1 MMKFAGLCGVV
12 LLVVALNSFAVAQ
25 APKQDPTPSPD
36 VEALAQRM
44 PDCKEFRNAC
54 QVCARQADGKLGC
67 SNIGVACNPSG
78 EWQCST
84 PKADEPK
91 K

>member
-1 MMKFAGLCGVV
+1 MKFAQLCGIIV
-12 LLVVALNSFAVAQ
+12 LVGALSAPAIAQ
-25 APKQDPTPSPD
+25 TPKQESSPPPD
-36 VEALAQRM
+36 VEVLAQRM

-78 EWQCST
+78 EWRCSI

>member
-1 MMKFAGLCGVV
+1 MKFAGLCGVV
-12 LLVVALNSFAVAQ
+12 VLVGALNSFAIAQ
-25 APKQDPTPSPD
+25 APKQDSNPPVD
-36 VEALAQRM
+36 VEALAQHQ

-54 QVCARQADGKLGC
+54 EVCARQADGKLGC

-78 EWQCST
+78 EWRCSI

>member
-1 MMKFAGLCGVV
+1 MKFPGLCGAII
-12 LLVVALNSFAVAQ
+12 LVGALNSFATAQ
-25 APKQDPTPSPD
+25 ALKQDPSPSAD
-36 VEALAQRM
+36 VEALALRM

-78 EWQCST
+78 EWQCSI

>member
-1 MMKFAGLCGVV
+1 MMESARLSGAIVLVGV
-12 LLVVALNSFAVAQ
+12 LSASAVAQ
-25 APKQDPTPSPD
+25 TAKPDPTPPRD
-36 VEALAQRM
+36 VEALAERM
-44 PDCKEFRNAC
+44 PDCKEFRNEC

-78 EWQCST
+78 EWQCSIS
-84 PKADEPK
+84 KADEPK